1 LNYAIEG
8 GDYADLIGLLAAGAQ
23 LTVRHAIKTAN
34 LALLKALVTGM
45 ADLSRDDYL
54 KLLGVEE
61 KMFTIQESKPP
72 TFDPA
77 TKKQEPLT
85 WTSVKEMKSIQCLHI
100 NRDLNLEPCSL
111 WLQRPGRCSRK
122 SLLLSQTRLT
132 ALWNQ
137 ASDERSDWSMRF
149 PADGGE
155 VIDEAVSRSPACSL
169 LLPRGQR
176 LSYHHQH
183 GTAAGGQALLQVGQL

>member
-1 LNYAIEG
+1 VFVMAATTRKMQPEIAAFI
-8 GDYADLIGLLAAGAQ
+8 ADQI
-23 LTVRHAIKTAN
+23 
-34 LALLKALVTGM
+34 M
-45 ADLSRDDYL
+45 
-54 KLLGVEE
+54 
-61 KMFTIQESKPP
+61 
-72 TFDPA
+72 
-77 TKKQEPLT
+77 
-85 WTSVKEMKSIQCLHI
+85 
-100 NRDLNLEPCSL
+100 
-111 WLQRPGRCSRK
+111 
-122 SLLLSQTRLT
+122 

-149 PADGGE
+149 PADGGK